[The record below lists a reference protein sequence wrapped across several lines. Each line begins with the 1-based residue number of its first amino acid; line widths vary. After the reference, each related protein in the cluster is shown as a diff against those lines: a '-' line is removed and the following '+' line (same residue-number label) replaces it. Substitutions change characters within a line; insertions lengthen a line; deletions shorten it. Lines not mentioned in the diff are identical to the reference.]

1 MGTYVLISVEGF
13 EVSRD
18 SSLLTALPL
27 SHHILFGC
35 QEKVRKIKKRNHNL
49 LNNLLFL
56 LLITIIIIIV
66 NIIMIKKKKKSAQ
79 AKPICF

>member
-18 SSLLTALPL
+18 SSPLTTLPL
-27 SHHILFGC
+27 SHLILFGC
-35 QEKVRKIKKRNHNL
+35 QEKVRKRKKKRNHNL

-66 NIIMIKKKKKSAQ
+66 NIIMIKKKKSAQ